1 MLEISVII
9 PGIIPLSASKI
20 KVSSKNMCSK
30 FDTPSLSHSLSLSL
44 LVQFSPFSPLSAKYK
59 NKIIFKNLTRDR
71 EMTIHFSK
79 DSSYSLH
86 DLEQLLQSD
95 LKFSQR
101 KKKETPR
108 FITKSTFIL
117 K

>member
-9 PGIIPLSASKI
+9 PGIISLCASKI

-30 FDTPSLSHSLSLSL
+30 YDTPSLSHSLSLSL
-44 LVQFSPFSPLSAKYK
+44 LVQFSPFSPFSPLSTKYK

-95 LKFSQR
+95 
-101 KKKETPR
+101 
-108 FITKSTFIL
+108 
-117 K
+117 